1 MSFSSI
7 AIEQRNKEV
16 KALKTFLAFSVTGS
30 LVMHT
35 ALIASGIG
43 NLFKTPQLKEEPV
56 EITLIELEPEK
67 KPEIKEEPQQKPIE
81 TNKPTISQ
89 KIIDNPPQKIVTTVK
104 PIQKIQPQQQV
115 KSATV
120 NKTVPKQVVRAQKPV
135 VNKTVP
141 NQVVRTQKPVVSKT
155 VPNQVARAQNPVVNK
170 TSVAGNNSP
179 IQSSKGQSSSQLRS
193 LLGQIRDGR
202 VGQQATA
209 KTGTANSGTANSNI
223 ATSKTGNSS
232 VTLNTGNNSSTGTTT
247 TSRRRRRQMAVRPT
261 QPKLPAKVEN
271 RNSNPPRKSP
281 SSGDG
286 RAACRNCKVKYPER
300 ARSRGVE
307 GRVEVALDTD
317 TKGNVTNVRL
327 IRSSGNRRLDRAHL
341 RQARKWKLKP
351 AESGRRGVRIGTEYA
366 ISGSRR
372 YRKVKKQQQVRQRA
386 RLRNSLKRAS
396 QASSSATRRRRIL
409 RSTSTNSPNRLG
421 NRATRRALQRRQ
433 RRNRSIRRVQSPR
446 NTSLRSR
453 LRRTNVRRNR
463 KRTPIR
469 RKRRF
474 TVNSRTSA
482 NRQPTRR
489 RRRRFSQQSSSS
501 KGNRLRNILRRHSKS
516 APNNGK

>member
-35 ALIASGIG
+35 ALVASGIV
-43 NLFKTPQLKEEPV
+43 NLLKTPQLEEEPI
-56 EITLIELEPEK
+56 EITLIELEAEK
-67 KPEIKEEPQQKPIE
+67 KPEIKEAPQQKSIE
-81 TNKPTISQ
+81 TNKPIIPQ

-120 NKTVPKQVVRAQKPV
+120 NKTVPTKTVRTQKPV
-135 VNKTVP
+135 VNKT
-141 NQVVRTQKPVVSKT
+141 SI
-155 VPNQVARAQNPVVNK
+155 AA
-170 TSVAGNNSP
+170 NNSP
-179 IQSSKGQSSSQLRS
+179 IQSSKQQSNSQLRS
-193 LLGQIRDGR
+193 LLGQIRDNR
-202 VGQQATA
+202 VGQQEAA
-209 KTGTANSGTANSNI
+209 KTGTGNSGI
-223 ATSKTGNSS
+223 TGTTGDSS
-232 VTLNTGNNSSTGTTT
+232 VTLNTGNNSSTLTTG
-247 TSRRRRRQMAVRPT
+247 TSRRRRRQMAVRQT
-261 QPKLPAKVEN
+261 QPKIPAKVES
-271 RNSNPPRKSP
+271 RNSNPPRNSP

-317 TKGNVTNVRL
+317 NQGNVTNVRL
-327 IRSSGNRRLDRAHL
+327 VRSSGNRRLDNAHL

-351 AESGRRGVRIGTEYA
+351 AQSGRRGVRIGTEYA

-372 YRKVKKQQQVRQRA
+372 YRKVKKQQQARRRA
-386 RLRNSLKRAS
+386 RLRNSIKRAN
-396 QASSSATRRRRIL
+396 QASRSAPRRRRIL
-409 RSTSTNSPNRLG
+409 RSTSTNSPNQSR
-421 NRATRRALQRRQ
+421 NRATRRALQR
-433 RRNRSIRRVQSPR
+433 
-446 NTSLRSR
+446 NTPLRSR
-453 LRRTNVRRNR
+453 LRRRNVRTNT

-489 RRRRFSQQSSSS
+489 RRRRFLQQSSSS
-501 KGNRLRNILRRHSKS
+501 KGNRLRNILRRNSKS
-516 APNNGK
+516 VPSNGNK